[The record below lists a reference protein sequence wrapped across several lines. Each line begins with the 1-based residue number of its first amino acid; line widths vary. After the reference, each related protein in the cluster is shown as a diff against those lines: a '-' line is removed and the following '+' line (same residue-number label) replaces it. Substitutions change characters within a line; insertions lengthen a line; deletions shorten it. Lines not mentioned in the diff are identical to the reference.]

1 MYLCPTFLKCGCGE
15 MVDTLVSGASAS
27 RRVGSTP
34 IIRTK
39 NPHDRSIMRI
49 FFEYQDDHLL
59 FADAVAQHVLCECF
73 FVAFADGYVCAV
85 AHQYDRPFHFL
96 YMFHVDDI

>member
-1 MYLCPTFLKCGCGE
+1 MYLCPTFLKSGCGE

-39 NPHDRSIMRI
+39 K
-49 FFEYQDDHLL
+49 
-59 FADAVAQHVLCECF
+59 
-73 FVAFADGYVCAV
+73 VAFRLNLTLKATFFYLNMWV
-85 AHQYDRPFHFL
+85 AGKVIVY
-96 YMFHVDDI
+96 IS